1 MVEFKLID
9 NIKDVTNELFSNVII
24 YIIAEPGAMGFPR
37 LMEFVAESGECF
49 YLVYGNEKGEIPYSI
64 IKSSFRAL
72 QDCFWNG
79 PSDDEDAD
87 DTEIVIY
94 PSGNNT
100 IASTKVSTGWRLSV
114 ILIITRVIC
123 QEPFRRHVIMLVYSI
138 SKTVIFRAVF
148 SYPLPSLI
156 KRCSACRRSGC

>member
-1 MVEFKLID
+1 MVEFKLIN

-100 IASTKVSTGWRLSV
+100 IASTKVSTGWRHIYLGFGNH
-114 ILIITRVIC
+114 IC
-123 QEPFRRHVIMLVYSI
+123 VKEAFYQIFIDCIGDDDLLDWDEHIDTFLEKI
-138 SKTVIFRAVF
+138 S
-148 SYPLPSLI
+148 
-156 KRCSACRRSGC
+156 

>member
-72 QDCFWNG
+72 QDCFG
-79 PSDDEDAD
+79 TAHQ
-87 DTEIVIY
+87 T
-94 PSGNNT
+94 
-100 IASTKVSTGWRLSV
+100 TKMQM
-114 ILIITRVIC
+114 I
-123 QEPFRRHVIMLVYSI
+123 
-138 SKTVIFRAVF
+138 
-148 SYPLPSLI
+148 
-156 KRCSACRRSGC
+156 RRSSFTHQEIILLLPLKSQQVGAISIWVLATIYA

>member
-72 QDCFWNG
+72 QDCFWN
-79 PSDDEDAD
+79 AFNL
-87 DTEIVIY
+87 T
-94 PSGNNT
+94 
-100 IASTKVSTGWRLSV
+100 
-114 ILIITRVIC
+114 
-123 QEPFRRHVIMLVYSI
+123 FSI
-138 SKTVIFRAVF
+138 SWTNSLNF
-148 SYPLPSLI
+148 SSVKSVKYRPFLSPSKSPYL
-156 KRCSACRRSGC
+156 KDV

>member
-9 NIKDVTNELFSNVII
+9 NAKDITSELFSNVII
-24 YIIAEPGAMGFPR
+24 YTIAEPGAMGFPR
-37 LMEFVAESGECF
+37 LMGFVSKSGECF

-79 PSDDEDAD
+79 PSDGEGAD

-100 IASTKVSTGWRLSV
+100 IASTKVSTGWRHIYLGFGNH
-114 ILIITRVIC
+114 IC
-123 QEPFRRHVIMLVYSI
+123 VKDEFYNPFIDCIGNDDLLDWHKYIDEFFSKI
-138 SKTVIFRAVF
+138 S
-148 SYPLPSLI
+148 
-156 KRCSACRRSGC
+156 